1 MMNTE
6 AYSFLTVVS
15 LLLALGAI
23 VGNIL
28 AYMKSSRGQIQERAI
43 NAMEKEL
50 DLLRSRLD
58 DMERENERL
67 EQIIATICEALQKRG
82 LNVSVG
88 GHIVTVTDGNVTQSV
103 RIQGGD

>member
-1 MMNTE
+1 MNTE

-82 LNVSVG
+82 LNVSVE

>member
-1 MMNTE
+1 MNTDP
-6 AYSFLTVVS
+6 YTFLTIIS

-28 AYMKSSRGQIQERAI
+28 AYMKSSKGQIQERAI

-50 DLLRSRLD
+50 DLLHSRID
-58 DMERENERL
+58 DMERENQRL

-82 LNVSVG
+82 LHVSVE

-103 RIQGGD
+103 RIQGGE